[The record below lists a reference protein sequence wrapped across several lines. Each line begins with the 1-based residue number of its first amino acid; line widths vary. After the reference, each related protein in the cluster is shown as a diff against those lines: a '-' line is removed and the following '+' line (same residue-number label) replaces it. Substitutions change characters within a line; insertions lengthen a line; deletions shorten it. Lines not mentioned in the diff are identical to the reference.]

1 MINSKQSLGLKGKPS
16 WARVDQLAVP
26 LSLSSPLSSVLSA
39 ILENPNDKDRYCERL
54 LQLFMKITN
63 LTDMMTVYLIIW
75 NNCENSKYN

>member
-1 MINSKQSLGLKGKPS
+1 MINSKQSLGLKGKPG

-26 LSLSSPLSSVLSA
+26 LTFISSLLSP
-39 ILENPNDKDRYCERL
+39 ILENPNDKDRCERL

-75 NNCENSKYN
+75 NNCENSKYNN